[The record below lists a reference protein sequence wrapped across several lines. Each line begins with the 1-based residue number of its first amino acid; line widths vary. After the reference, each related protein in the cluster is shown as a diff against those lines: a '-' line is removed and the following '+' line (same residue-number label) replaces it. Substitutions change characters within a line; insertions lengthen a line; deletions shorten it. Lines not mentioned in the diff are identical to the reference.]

1 MKPDK
6 SHSLHIFEVL
16 ARQHEPMLMAYLH
29 SLVADHNLAEDLGQ
43 QTLLIAYR
51 KINTLKD
58 PAAFPAWLRGIARLE
73 ALVAMRRQGREF
85 PVEPD
90 VLQQMDE
97 VYRQIGEQEVTETWE
112 EKFHLVEDC
121 YSRLPETLQT
131 VCRLHYF
138 EDRKAWQIAELL
150 TINLNAVLKRLERA
164 RGAIR
169 DCVQSKIASVQAEP

>member
-1 MKPDK
+1 MMPDK

-29 SLVADHNLAEDLGQ
+29 SLMADHKLAEDIAQ
-43 QTLLIAYR
+43 QALLIAYR

-73 ALVAMRRQGREF
+73 AFAAIRRQGREF

-90 VLQQMDE
+90 VLQQMEE
-97 VYRQIGEQEVTETWE
+97 VYHRIEEQNAADSWE

-121 YSRLPETLQT
+121 YTHLPETLQT

-169 DCVQSKIASVQAEP
+169 DCVQNKITATQAEP

>member
-1 MKPDK
+1 MVPDK

-16 ARQHEPMLMAYLH
+16 AKQHEPMLMAYLH
-29 SLVADHNLAEDLGQ
+29 SLLADHKLAEDVAQ

-73 ALVAMRRQGREF
+73 AFTAMRRQRREF

-90 VLQQMDE
+90 VLQQMEE
-97 VYRQIGEQEVTETWE
+97 VYRQIEERNPADNWE

-121 YSRLPETLQT
+121 YAHLPETLQT

-138 EDRKAWQIAELL
+138 EDRKAWQIAEML

-164 RGAIR
+164 RSAIR
-169 DCVQSKIASVQAEP
+169 DCVQNKITSAQTEP